1 MSPTPVTQPNMET
14 PTWGRCLRKSW
25 ATARK
30 WPHATILTPP
40 WVPEEVGM
48 YSRQASPPFNVGR
61 RGATSTTLAPWWAMV
76 RLPPTAKSTT
86 EAAVNISSLRKLT
99 WRPMRWPRTFKE
111 YLQLC
116 NSFMLPCDK
125 YSTRHYVLP
134 LLPPIQQYSGFFNAM
149 QVFCLMSEREKKIQ
163 LRFSRPK
170 TTARLFWCSSLSF
183 FFSLAAEIPK
193 EQFSS
198 CVKSRKVQVIHL
210 ETSWQFW
217 DRHCP
222 RMLKFR

>member
-1 MSPTPVTQPNMET
+1 MSPTPVTQPNTET

-125 YSTRHYVLP
+125 YSTRHYLLP
-134 LLPPIQQYSGFFNAM
+134 LLSPIQQYSGFFNAM
-149 QVFCLMSEREKKIQ
+149 QVFCLMSEREKKISWDFQ
-163 LRFSRPK
+163 GQRPLLVYFD
-170 TTARLFWCSSLSF
+170 ARLCPSSSRWRRKYPRSNSQVVWKVGKF
-183 FFSLAAEIPK
+183 K
-193 EQFSS
+193 SS
-198 CVKSRKVQVIHL
+198 I
-210 ETSWQFW
+210 
-217 DRHCP
+217 
-222 RMLKFR
+222 LKLVDNSGIGIAPEC